1 MLAEGTVF
9 RCGVHVGVDIAA
21 DELRDDYDAIVLAGG
36 CTVPRDLP
44 VPGAGL
50 DGIHQAMEYL
60 PLANRSVADGL
71 VGAGGG
77 RAGLASGRASGGRG
91 LASGLASG
99 GRGLASGLASG
110 GRGPG
115 VSAPGRPVVSL
126 GRRRAGSD
134 RPWTVMVEG
143 AAGC

>member
-71 VGAGGG
+71 LGAGGG
-77 RAGLASGRASGGRG
+77 RAGLASGPASGGRG
-91 LASGLASG
+91 LASGLASVRRGPAVSARGRHVGILG
-99 GRGLASGLASG
+99 GRGTRA
-110 GRGPG
+110 GR
-115 VSAPGRPVVSL
+115 PGRVLQP
-126 GRRRAGSD
+126 G
-134 RPWTVMVEG
+134 P
-143 AAGC
+143 AAA